1 MTGLDLSNL
10 NMKKPDNINKPAAP
24 CPFCH
29 PDATTELILESGT
42 AFAIFDKY
50 PVNPGHVLVIPR
62 RHCSSY
68 FELTADEQSACWQL
82 LNALAVIIRKR
93 FNPAG
98 FNIGINIGRAAGQT
112 VDHVHIHLIPRYD
125 GDVDAPEGGVR
136 GVIPWKRAYF

>member
-1 MTGLDLSNL
+1 MGAGLDLSIL
-10 NMKKPDNINKPAAP
+10 NMKKPHNINKPAAS

-29 PDATTELILESGT
+29 PTPTELILESGT

-68 FELTADEQSACWQL
+68 FELNPDEQSACWQL
-82 LNALAVIIRKR
+82 LNDVAAIIRKR
-93 FNPAG
+93 FTPAG

-112 VDHVHIHLIPRYD
+112 VDHVHLIPRYD